1 RALGAAVGPAAAA
14 APSAAAVPA
23 AAAPAAAA
31 PAALSAPRA
40 VVLPPSTP
48 QITTP
53 PAPAPAELAA
63 PGTGLC
69 PEGTARLSRP
79 ATRDTQAATYC
90 LDRHEVTA
98 ASYAQCV
105 GAEGCAASRRAV
117 SAAEIA
123 LPEVA
128 LPPAARRRAQAA
140 FGAQCN
146 SGAPGRGQHPMNCVT
161 FDEAAS
167 YCKWRGGRLPSE
179 AEWEF
184 AAEGVNGRAFP
195 WGSLRPNPTL
205 VNAC

>member
-40 VVLPPSTP
+40 VVLPPSMP

-105 GAEGCAASRRAV
+105 
-117 SAAEIA
+117 AAEECAVPHRAA
-123 LPEVA
+123 LLAALTVPQVA
-128 LPPAARRRAQAA
+128 LTPAARRRAQAA

-146 SGAPGRGQHPMNCVT
+146 SGALGRGQH
-161 FDEAAS
+161 
-167 YCKWRGGRLPSE
+167 
-179 AEWEF
+179 
-184 AAEGVNGRAFP
+184 
-195 WGSLRPNPTL
+195 
-205 VNAC
+205 